1 MQMRDKLE
9 EQLNQE
15 RINLRKKE
23 DEMEKTQMDQRLRY
37 RKKGEEG
44 EGEER
49 NELTFLSDTKRNFE
63 TSSLL

>member
-49 NELTFLSDTKRNFE
+49 NELTFLADTKRNFE